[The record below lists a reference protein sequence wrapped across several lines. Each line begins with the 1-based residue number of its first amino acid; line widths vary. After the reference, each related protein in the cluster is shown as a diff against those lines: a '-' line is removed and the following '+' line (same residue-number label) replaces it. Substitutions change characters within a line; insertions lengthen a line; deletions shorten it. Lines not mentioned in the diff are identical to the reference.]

1 MTTFTAI
8 LYQEVAMTPQT
19 EVQHRLVSLFA
30 DQPCWMV
37 GPLAKRLDY
46 SIPSVRRFLVQTG
59 YYSSFTHNGRWY
71 TLASIPKFNAEGLW
85 FHEEIGFSRA
95 GSLTNTLVNLVSKS
109 ESGMTAEQLG
119 QMLHCRCHSVLVELF
134 RQERLQRQK
143 RGRTFV
149 YVSTDEQ
156 TAASQLQAGSDIRA
170 MPLPAEIA
178 VLILVEYIHHPKA
191 GFGKLAQ
198 RIGRRAKIHI
208 EASQVRAL
216 FDQYGLKK
224 TA

>member
-1 MTTFTAI
+1 MAT
-8 LYQEVAMTPQT
+8 QT

-30 DQPCWMV
+30 DRPCWTI
-37 GPLAKRLDY
+37 GPLAKRLEY
-46 SIPSVRRFLVQTG
+46 SIPSVRRFLMQTG

-71 TLASIPKFNAEGLW
+71 TLASIPKFSSAGLW

-95 GSLTNTLVNLVSKS
+95 GSLTNTLVDLVSKS
-109 ESGMTAEQLG
+109 ESGMTSEQLG

-134 RQERLQRQK
+134 RQKRLQRQK
-143 RGRTFV
+143 RGRAFI
-149 YVSTDEQ
+149 YVSADEQ
-156 TAASQLQAGSDIRA
+156 TAASQLQVVSNTEKMA
-170 MPLPAEIA
+170 LPAEIA

-198 RIGRRAKIHI
+198 RIGRRANVHI